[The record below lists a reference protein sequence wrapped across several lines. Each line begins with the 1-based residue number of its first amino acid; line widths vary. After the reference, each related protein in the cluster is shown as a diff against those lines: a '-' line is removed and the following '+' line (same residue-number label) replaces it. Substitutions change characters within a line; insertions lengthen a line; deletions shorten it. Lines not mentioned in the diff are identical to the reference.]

1 MRLHGRFIIQIS
13 ILGFVL
19 IDYVRSNKYTNTWAL
34 HIEGGEAVARSLA
47 RKHGFIYVDQIMPD
61 YYAFQHRKVAKR
73 SIYPSSYHHR
83 SIVQEANVKWLEQQV
98 VKKRVKRD
106 RYYTSSQNF
115 NRNFNDPKWKD
126 MWYLKRGSGL
136 DMNVMGAWEQG
147 VTGKRVVVTIL
158 DDGIEKDH
166 PDLMDNY
173 DPDASFD
180 VNSHDKDPQPHYDY
194 TNENRHGTRC
204 AGEVAAKANNNV
216 CGVGVAYNARI
227 GGVRMLDGD
236 VTDSVEAQSLS
247 LRNNHIDIYSASWG
261 PDDDG
266 RTVDGPATL
275 ARKAFYD
282 GITKGRGGR
291 GSIFVWASGNG
302 GRDGDSCNCDGYTN
316 SIYTLSISSATEN
329 GNIPWYSEAC
339 SSTLATTYSS
349 GSGGERQI
357 VTTDLRK
364 ICTVNHTGTS
374 ASAPLAAGICALALE
389 ANPTLTW
396 RDMQHIVV
404 NTARKAN
411 LDPRVWTTNGVGRQ
425 VSHSFGFGLMDA
437 GAMVRLAR
445 NWTSVPPQHICE
457 IAGSQERN
465 KPIPMN
471 GKLVITLDTDGC
483 KGTPNYVRYLEHVQ
497 ARITLTADRRGEV
510 VIYLTSPSN
519 TRSTLLARRERDYS
533 REGFNNWAFMTTHNW
548 GEEAEGRWF
557 LQIENGASSFSNAE
571 MRDWVL
577 VLYGTETNPQDMP
590 TTPTTTTTISRNKPQ
605 KRHEDGVSRSESS
618 ESPVVKTGTHPIS
631 NNYPKRI
638 INYPKP
644 KYYDDYNY
652 YGNHQSHENHTCI
665 FETLAKKNNMSTGEY
680 LRMVRSNLSKSEGF
694 DTNGR
699 PAARVHQNLGRSTN
713 SSAEIKDWRLTM
725 YGTEKHPQSQNVS
738 QPVYRKH
745 VNKCPEGTCFECKV
759 GFYKHKDEC
768 VATCPEQFYGDI
780 ETVVSRRNSS
790 RKTKKEPIFFRQG
803 ACNPCNEACNTC
815 KGPDLEDCFQ
825 CNKGYELRDNL
836 CRKKLIMNFLDPD
849 MLSFFVWVIILCTSA
864 ILLFG
869 VIFIIL
875 QARDHRIL
883 CWKEKRHLDEGKGK
897 YNGVK
902 SVSEGKKERDHLNVV
917 VRNVHYRHDD
927 NDFMLNRPLPPLPVS
942 HHAVSHHT
950 RHYHP
955 FRT

>member
-605 KRHEDGVSRSESS
+605 KRHED
-618 ESPVVKTGTHPIS
+618 
-631 NNYPKRI
+631 
-638 INYPKP
+638 
-644 KYYDDYNY
+644 
-652 YGNHQSHENHTCI
+652 
-665 FETLAKKNNMSTGEY
+665 
-680 LRMVRSNLSKSEGF
+680 
-694 DTNGR
+694 
-699 PAARVHQNLGRSTN
+699 
-713 SSAEIKDWRLTM
+713 AEIKDWRLTM

>member
-126 MWYLKRGSGL
+126 MWYLHGEDLKKRGSGL

-590 TTPTTTTTISRNKPQ
+590 TTPTTTTTISRNNPK
-605 KRHEDGVSRSESS
+605 KRHED
-618 ESPVVKTGTHPIS
+618 
-631 NNYPKRI
+631 
-638 INYPKP
+638 
-644 KYYDDYNY
+644 
-652 YGNHQSHENHTCI
+652 
-665 FETLAKKNNMSTGEY
+665 
-680 LRMVRSNLSKSEGF
+680 
-694 DTNGR
+694 
-699 PAARVHQNLGRSTN
+699 
-713 SSAEIKDWRLTM
+713 AEIKDWRLTM

-902 SVSEGKKERDHLNVV
+902 SVGEGKKERDHLNVV

>member
-1 MRLHGRFIIQIS
+1 MRLHGRVIIQIS

-605 KRHEDGVSRSESS
+605 KRHED
-618 ESPVVKTGTHPIS
+618 
-631 NNYPKRI
+631 
-638 INYPKP
+638 
-644 KYYDDYNY
+644 
-652 YGNHQSHENHTCI
+652 
-665 FETLAKKNNMSTGEY
+665 
-680 LRMVRSNLSKSEGF
+680 
-694 DTNGR
+694 
-699 PAARVHQNLGRSTN
+699 
-713 SSAEIKDWRLTM
+713 AEIKDWRLTM

>member
-126 MWYLKRGSGL
+126 MWYLHGEDLKKRGSGL

-557 LQIENGASSFSNAE
+557 LQIENGASSFTVSNAE

-590 TTPTTTTTISRNKPQ
+590 TTPTTTTTISRNNPK
-605 KRHEDGVSRSESS
+605 KRHED
-618 ESPVVKTGTHPIS
+618 
-631 NNYPKRI
+631 
-638 INYPKP
+638 
-644 KYYDDYNY
+644 
-652 YGNHQSHENHTCI
+652 
-665 FETLAKKNNMSTGEY
+665 
-680 LRMVRSNLSKSEGF
+680 
-694 DTNGR
+694 
-699 PAARVHQNLGRSTN
+699 
-713 SSAEIKDWRLTM
+713 AEIKDWRLTM

>member
-1 MRLHGRFIIQIS
+1 MRLHGRVIIQIS

-590 TTPTTTTTISRNKPQ
+590 TTPTTTTTISRNNPK
-605 KRHEDGVSRSESS
+605 KRHED
-618 ESPVVKTGTHPIS
+618 
-631 NNYPKRI
+631 
-638 INYPKP
+638 
-644 KYYDDYNY
+644 
-652 YGNHQSHENHTCI
+652 
-665 FETLAKKNNMSTGEY
+665 
-680 LRMVRSNLSKSEGF
+680 
-694 DTNGR
+694 
-699 PAARVHQNLGRSTN
+699 
-713 SSAEIKDWRLTM
+713 AEIKDWRLTM

>member
-557 LQIENGASSFSNAE
+557 LQIENGASS
-571 MRDWVL
+571 W
-577 VLYGTETNPQDMP
+577 
-590 TTPTTTTTISRNKPQ
+590 
-605 KRHEDGVSRSESS
+605 
-618 ESPVVKTGTHPIS
+618 
-631 NNYPKRI
+631 
-638 INYPKP
+638 
-644 KYYDDYNY
+644 
-652 YGNHQSHENHTCI
+652 
-665 FETLAKKNNMSTGEY
+665 
-680 LRMVRSNLSKSEGF
+680 F

>member
-126 MWYLKRGSGL
+126 MWYLHGEDLKKRGSGL

-557 LQIENGASSFSNAE
+557 LQIENGASSS
-571 MRDWVL
+571 
-577 VLYGTETNPQDMP
+577 
-590 TTPTTTTTISRNKPQ
+590 
-605 KRHEDGVSRSESS
+605 
-618 ESPVVKTGTHPIS
+618 
-631 NNYPKRI
+631 
-638 INYPKP
+638 
-644 KYYDDYNY
+644 
-652 YGNHQSHENHTCI
+652 
-665 FETLAKKNNMSTGEY
+665 
-680 LRMVRSNLSKSEGF
+680 
-694 DTNGR
+694 
-699 PAARVHQNLGRSTN
+699 
-713 SSAEIKDWRLTM
+713 EIKDWRLTM

>member
-557 LQIENGASSFSNAE
+557 LQIENGASSS
-571 MRDWVL
+571 
-577 VLYGTETNPQDMP
+577 
-590 TTPTTTTTISRNKPQ
+590 
-605 KRHEDGVSRSESS
+605 
-618 ESPVVKTGTHPIS
+618 
-631 NNYPKRI
+631 
-638 INYPKP
+638 
-644 KYYDDYNY
+644 
-652 YGNHQSHENHTCI
+652 
-665 FETLAKKNNMSTGEY
+665 
-680 LRMVRSNLSKSEGF
+680 
-694 DTNGR
+694 
-699 PAARVHQNLGRSTN
+699 
-713 SSAEIKDWRLTM
+713 EIKDWRLTM

-902 SVSEGKKERDHLNVV
+902 SVGEGKKERDHLNVV

>member
-126 MWYLKRGSGL
+126 MWYLHGEDLKKRGSGL

-557 LQIENGASSFSNAE
+557 LQIENGASSS
-571 MRDWVL
+571 
-577 VLYGTETNPQDMP
+577 
-590 TTPTTTTTISRNKPQ
+590 
-605 KRHEDGVSRSESS
+605 
-618 ESPVVKTGTHPIS
+618 
-631 NNYPKRI
+631 
-638 INYPKP
+638 
-644 KYYDDYNY
+644 
-652 YGNHQSHENHTCI
+652 
-665 FETLAKKNNMSTGEY
+665 
-680 LRMVRSNLSKSEGF
+680 
-694 DTNGR
+694 
-699 PAARVHQNLGRSTN
+699 
-713 SSAEIKDWRLTM
+713 EIKDWRLTM

-902 SVSEGKKERDHLNVV
+902 SVGEGKKERDHLNVV

>member
-126 MWYLKRGSGL
+126 MWYLHGEDLKKRGSGL

-590 TTPTTTTTISRNKPQ
+590 TTPTTTTTISRNNPK
-605 KRHEDGVSRSESS
+605 KRHED
-618 ESPVVKTGTHPIS
+618 
-631 NNYPKRI
+631 
-638 INYPKP
+638 
-644 KYYDDYNY
+644 
-652 YGNHQSHENHTCI
+652 
-665 FETLAKKNNMSTGEY
+665 
-680 LRMVRSNLSKSEGF
+680 
-694 DTNGR
+694 
-699 PAARVHQNLGRSTN
+699 
-713 SSAEIKDWRLTM
+713 AEIKDWRLTM

>member
-557 LQIENGASSFSNAE
+557 LQIENGASSS
-571 MRDWVL
+571 
-577 VLYGTETNPQDMP
+577 
-590 TTPTTTTTISRNKPQ
+590 
-605 KRHEDGVSRSESS
+605 
-618 ESPVVKTGTHPIS
+618 
-631 NNYPKRI
+631 
-638 INYPKP
+638 
-644 KYYDDYNY
+644 
-652 YGNHQSHENHTCI
+652 
-665 FETLAKKNNMSTGEY
+665 
-680 LRMVRSNLSKSEGF
+680 
-694 DTNGR
+694 
-699 PAARVHQNLGRSTN
+699 
-713 SSAEIKDWRLTM
+713 EIKDWRLTM

-902 SVSEGKKERDHLNVV
+902 SVSEGRKERDHLNVV

>member
-126 MWYLKRGSGL
+126 MWYLHGEDLKKRGSGL

-557 LQIENGASSFSNAE
+557 LQIENGASS
-571 MRDWVL
+571 W
-577 VLYGTETNPQDMP
+577 
-590 TTPTTTTTISRNKPQ
+590 
-605 KRHEDGVSRSESS
+605 
-618 ESPVVKTGTHPIS
+618 
-631 NNYPKRI
+631 
-638 INYPKP
+638 
-644 KYYDDYNY
+644 
-652 YGNHQSHENHTCI
+652 
-665 FETLAKKNNMSTGEY
+665 
-680 LRMVRSNLSKSEGF
+680 F